1 MNADLRLEPLSS
13 LFSFEC
19 NAGMEG
25 NQLNDVQ
32 TSMQRRFVACRACSF
47 CEMGLFG
54 FFLSSIL
61 SFSSLSLS
69 IPPNHHPLSEK
80 QVDSEKLSQMYDD
93 PNGSLFI
100 CILFHNSE
108 F

>member
-1 MNADLRLEPLSS
+1 MMYRRRCNVVSS
-13 LFSFEC
+13 LAVLAVSARWDCLDFFSR
-19 NAGMEG
+19 
-25 NQLNDVQ
+25 L
-32 TSMQRRFVACRACSF
+32 F
-47 CEMGLFG
+47 C
-54 FFLSSIL
+54 
-61 SFSSLSLS
+61 LSLLYLS
-69 IPPNHHPLSEK
+69 PSPPNHHPLSEK